1 MKTPQ
6 RHQIVYRQRT
16 RRVRAVINGTAI
28 RPRLSVLIGT
38 RSNQAQLIDD
48 VTGTTLASATDFD
61 FTGKRG
67 TVASATYV
75 GQKIAEAAA
84 AKKISTAV
92 LDRRGRRYHGRVAAI
107 AESAREHGLAI

>member
-6 RHQIVYRQRT
+6 RHQISYLQRI
-16 RRVRAVINGTAI
+16 RRVRSVVNGSAV

-38 RSNQAQLIDD
+38 RSNQVQLIDD

-61 FTGKRG
+61 FSGKRG
-67 TVASATYV
+67 TVESATYV
-75 GQKIAEAAA
+75 GQKIAQAAVS
-84 AKKISTAV
+84 KKITQAV
-92 LDRRGRRYHGRVAAI
+92 LDRRGRRYHGRVKAI